1 VVSVLIDVK
10 IIDESSV
17 VDLNALVTTLSR
29 LNGRCG
35 AVVLFIGVV
44 KGLVEGNRDVYE
56 LEYTGIK
63 DVAIKTME
71 RIAREEAEKYRLS
84 QVTIWHKVGK
94 LKPGEITI
102 VIAVLAESRRE
113 AFRAAEEILERVK
126 REVPIFK
133 LEKRS
138 DGEFWVIG
146 DGVRVKR
153 ELREQTNK

>member
-1 VVSVLIDVK
+1 MLIDVK
-10 IIDESSV
+10 ILDESSV